1 MRPTVYIA
9 GPYAAATPELIEQNI
24 QRAQRLGRFA
34 VAQGFAPIV
43 PHTLGASGLY
53 GSPTEQDDGT
63 SRRVALE
70 CSEAL
75 AAGCSRLWLILRDD
89 REPSDGCLLELD
101 AWSLYHPFT
110 NCRSLASSRGLAY
123 AGLRGTWPEWL
134 EVME

>member
-1 MRPTVYIA
+1 MRSTVYIA
-9 GPYAAATPELIEQNI
+9 GPYAAATPELIEQNV

-34 VAQGFAPIV
+34 VAQGLAPIV

-75 AAGCSRLWLILRDD
+75 ASRCDCFMVILRDD
-89 REPSDGCLLELD
+89 RTLSSGCAREEA
-101 AWSLYHPFT
+101 AWNAQPRPGFYEA
-110 NCRSLASSRGLAY
+110 R
-123 AGLRGTWPEWL
+123 TWAEWL